1 MRVALVTNFCPFYR
15 IKLFK
20 ILAEKLPATFIFFSD
35 GSEKNWETLN
45 PVGGKE
51 LPALHLRQG
60 GVGTLR
66 MLWRLVCALWGREF
80 DVIIQGLSG
89 RRVVAV
95 SYVLARWRGIPYVLW
110 TGLWHH
116 PRTWFHRVTFPL
128 VRHIYRHAEAL
139 IVYGTHV
146 RDYLVSLGVPA
157 ERIFVAWNTADN
169 EEYNRPV
176 SEAEVRALRERLGL
190 GEERVILFVGRL
202 SEEKGVDILLEAMAL
217 MNAEQGLPPTQLV
230 ICGRGPCKGALEAQR
245 ERLGLKNVIFLDY
258 VVNAEL
264 YKYYALAD
272 MVVVPSVTTRAFKE
286 PWGLVV
292 NEAMNQ
298 GCVVI
303 ASDAVGAA
311 RGGLLEDGRNGLV
324 VPEGDARGLAEAMV
338 RVLRSPELRARLGA
352 AARLTIAGWTYE
364 RMAQGFIDAVNYVTA
379 AR

>member
-35 GSEKNWETLN
+35 GSEKNWEALN

-51 LPALHLRQG
+51 LPAVHLRHS
-60 GVGTLR
+60 GVGRLR
-66 MLWRLVCALWGREF
+66 MLWRLVSVLRRKEF
-80 DVIIQGLSG
+80 EVIIQGLSG
-89 RRVVAV
+89 REVVAV
-95 SYVLARWRGIPYVLW
+95 SYLVARWRGIPYVVW

-116 PRTWFHRVTFPL
+116 PQTWFHRVTFPL
-128 VRHIYRHAEAL
+128 VRHLYRHADAL
-139 IVYGTHV
+139 ICYGTHV
-146 RDYLVSLGVPA
+146 RDYLTSLGVRQ
-157 ERIFVAWNTADN
+157 ERIFMAWNTADN
-169 EEYNRPV
+169 EQYNQPV
-176 SEAEVRALRERLGL
+176 SARELMELRQQLGL
-190 GEERVILFVGRL
+190 GDERVILFVGRL
-202 SEEKGVDILLEAMAL
+202 SEEKGVDVLLDAMAL
-217 MNAEQGLPPTQLV
+217 VEREQPLPPTRLL
-230 ICGRGPCKGALEAQR
+230 ICGRGPCKRALEEQR
-245 ERLGLKNVIFLDY
+245 ERHGLANVTFLDY
-258 VVNAEL
+258 VANAEL

-298 GCVVI
+298 GSVVI

-324 VPEGDARGLAEAMV
+324 VPEGDARALAEAMV

-352 AARLTIAGWTYE
+352 AARVTIAGWTYE
-364 RMAQGFIDAVNYVTA
+364 RMAQGFIDAVNYVRA